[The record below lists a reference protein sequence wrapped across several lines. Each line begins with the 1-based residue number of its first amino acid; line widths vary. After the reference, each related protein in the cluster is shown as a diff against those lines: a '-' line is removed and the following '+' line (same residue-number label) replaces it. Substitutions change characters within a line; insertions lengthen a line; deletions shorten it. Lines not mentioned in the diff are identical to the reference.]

1 MSSNENSVSQE
12 TYDEGLSLVKAGQ
25 INTIEEYFE
34 RGYKIRDPQIV
45 DLLLSKQREE
55 LVALSPVQKQTD
67 AGEKTRIRA
76 VVVIGDEEGHVG
88 VGSGKATQVNDAI
101 AKASRKAK
109 LSIVPVRRGCGS
121 WECKCNQPHS
131 IPFRVDGKEGSVKIE
146 LYPAPK
152 GLGLVAGDTMKV
164 VLRLAGVKDVWS
176 RSEGDTSTSISSVF
190 ATYKALKKTY
200 TFITPE
206 EWGV

>member
-25 INTIEEYFE
+25 ITSIEEYFE
-34 RGYKIRDPQIV
+34 RGYKIRDPQVV

-109 LSIVPVRRGCGS
+109 LNIIPVRRGCGS
-121 WECKCNQPHS
+121 WECKCGQPHS

-152 GLGLVAGDTMKV
+152 GLGLVAGDTMKI
-164 VLRLAGVKDVWS
+164 VLRLAGIKDVWS
-176 RSEGDTSTSISSVF
+176 RSEGDTSTPISSVF